1 MTKGKKEK
9 NGVTSKLE
17 IVKVKGLLFDKYAI
31 RKTTTSIFRTAKVEL
46 VEYRDLNGNF
56 WWTRTRGTMSNHYVI
71 FDCFGS
77 YSKVCKELVSL
88 ISENTNIYDYNE
100 KVIKNIKNGNNL

>member
-17 IVKVKGLLFDKYAI
+17 IVKREGFLFDKYAI
-31 RKTTTSIFRTAKVEL
+31 KKTTTSIFRTAKVEL
-46 VEYRDLNGNF
+46 VEYRDLNHNF
-56 WWTRTRGTMSNHYVI
+56 WWNRTRGTISNHYVN

-77 YSKVCKELVSL
+77 YSQVCKELVNL
-88 ISENTNIYDYNE
+88 MSENTNIYDYNE
-100 KVIKNIKNGNNL
+100 KVIKGIKNGNR

>member
-1 MTKGKKEK
+1 MKI
-9 NGVTSKLE
+9 TSKLE

-31 RKTTTSIFRTAKVEL
+31 KKTTTSIFRTAKVEL

-56 WWTRTRGTMSNHYVI
+56 WWIRTRGTMSNHYVN
-71 FDCFGS
+71 FECFGS

-88 ISENTNIYDYNE
+88 MSENNNLEQLNE
-100 KVIKNIKNGNNL
+100 KVIKRIKNGN